1 MCFTSSPARLLSFLH
16 LEGGRVGY
24 HAAFFFILLCL
35 LAIPLW
41 AGEPAGEKPA
51 SPKDTAKTVVDASKS
66 DRERINAASLLAE
79 SDDPKA
85 IEPLFAAIR
94 NLNEKTLLR
103 AAMIHGLAKS
113 SQKTPVA
120 AFLAERLQDRKE
132 AAEVRAAAANAL
144 GSLGLP
150 ASKESLRRA
159 SSDMDPMVRQAARQA
174 LLTLDGEDV
183 DRTGLLIAALK
194 DTEQRAA
201 VRAGAARELGELKDM
216 RALQPLIL
224 ALREKSPDMPN
235 PQTPKEFFAARS
247 SIKEHL
253 PASAA
258 RALRQLGSRDA
269 IAPLLAN
276 AQTQDNEFRT
286 AIFESLAMLKA
297 SEAVPVAR
305 KVIISDTDHRVRRWA
320 GVILKDAGDKDALP
334 ELLKALKDTD
344 PGVRL
349 QAAQAI
355 RNVKDCKAI
364 EELNEALVREENK
377 EVRDALENTIRVCL
391 YVISNI

>member
-1 MCFTSSPARLLSFLH
+1 MRFSNTSVKLLSFLR
-16 LEGGRVGY
+16 LEGGRGGFP
-24 HAAFFFILLCL
+24 AAFFFVLLCL

-51 SPKDTAKTVVDASKS
+51 SPKDTAKTAADASES
-66 DRERINAASLLAE
+66 DRERVNAASLLAE
-79 SDDPKA
+79 SGDPKA
-85 IEPLFAAIR
+85 IESLFAVIR
-94 NLNEKTLLR
+94 DLNEKPLLR
-103 AAMIHGLAKS
+103 AAMIHGLSKS
-113 SQKTPVA
+113 PQKTPVA
-120 AFLAERLQDRKE
+120 AFLVKRLQDHKE
-132 AAEVRAAAANAL
+132 AAEVRAAAASAL
-144 GSLGLP
+144 GGLGIS
-150 ASKESLRRA
+150 AGKESLRRA
-159 SSDMDPMVRQAARQA
+159 SSDQNPMVRQAARQS
-174 LLTLDGEDV
+174 LLTLDGEGV
-183 DRTGLLIAALK
+183 DRAGLLIAALK

-201 VRAGAARELGELKDM
+201 VRAGAARQLGDLRDM

-224 ALREKSPDMPN
+224 ALREKSPDIPN
-235 PQTPKEFFAARS
+235 PQTPKEIFAARS
-247 SIKEHL
+247 LAKEHL

-297 SEAVPVAR
+297 SEAVPIAR

-320 GVILKDAGDKDALP
+320 GVILKDAGDKEALP

-355 RNVKDCKAI
+355 GNVKDCKAI
-364 EELNEALVREENK
+364 KKLEKALAMEENK
-377 EVRDALENTIRVCL
+377 EVKEAMENTVQGL
-391 YVISNI
+391 KESKTK